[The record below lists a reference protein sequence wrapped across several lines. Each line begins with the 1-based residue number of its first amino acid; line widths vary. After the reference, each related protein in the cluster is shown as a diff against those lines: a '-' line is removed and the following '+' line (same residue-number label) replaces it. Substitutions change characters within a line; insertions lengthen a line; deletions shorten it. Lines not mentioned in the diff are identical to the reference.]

1 MQTFKQWIKDTYEA
15 DQIED
20 IQRHG
25 CEGGVSGM
33 IYYTETT
40 ALYDQYAD
48 EMHEVIG
55 ELTDQIGFIPE
66 YVTRYIGSVAQFKN
80 AIVWVVA
87 EWYAGEIVAE
97 AEEITA

>member
-1 MQTFKQWIKDTYEA
+1 MEQTFKQWIKETYEPE
-15 DQIED
+15 QIED

-40 ALYDQYAD
+40 ALYDEFAD
-48 EMHEVIG
+48 EMHEVIC
-55 ELTDQIGFIPE
+55 ELTEQIGFIPE
-66 YVTRYIGSVAQFKN
+66 YIIRYIGSVEQFKN

-97 AEEITA
+97 MEEV